1 MDTAEGEGFVRA
13 RFAPKHARLLASLV
27 DDVVLD
33 PDQQVQQSL
42 RVFFATFERT
52 GSAWATVQA
61 FRRENL
67 KFPKRGQAGSGEI
80 AWQSLSHFVALDT
93 LHNPRYAGAFCFGRT
108 RTWKDVN
115 GKSHCQE
122 LPREQWRF
130 LKKEAHP
137 GYITW
142 EQFLSHETRLRQNHQ
157 AHGGGESKAGPP
169 REGPALLQ
177 GLVLCGKC
185 GRTMTVRYHQ
195 RGRRLTPDYVCQ
207 KQCVENAHDV
217 CQRIPGGG
225 LDETIGALLV
235 ESVTPMA
242 LEVALQVQDEIQSRL
257 GEADHLRQQQLQRA
271 QYEADKARLR
281 YMRVDPDNRLVAGTL
296 EAQWNEKLRALAQVK
311 EQCEQQQRLDSAQ
324 LSQEQKTRI
333 LSLACEFPRLWH
345 DPLTPDRDRKRMARM
360 LLEDVTLSR
369 QEQEILAQV
378 RFEGGATR
386 ELRMP
391 FPKSAWALRKTKTE
405 IVAEIDRLLTEHTE
419 SDIARILNDQGWHS
433 SSGSPFS
440 FHIVGRLRRTYRL
453 KSRRQRLR
461 EKGWLT
467 VHELAK
473 LLDCSSTRLNHWRKA
488 GLLVSLRFG
497 ERKDCLYQP
506 PSATV
511 IAEIRRRQRPQCWKN
526 DSISNNL

>member
-1 MDTAEGEGFVRA
+1 M
-13 RFAPKHARLLASLV
+13 
-27 DDVVLD
+27 
-33 PDQQVQQSL
+33 
-42 RVFFATFERT
+42 
-52 GSAWATVQA
+52 QA
-61 FRRENL
+61 FRREDL

-80 AWQSLSHFVALDT
+80 AWQSLSHHVALDT

-115 GKSHCQE
+115 GKTHCQE

-142 EQFLSHETRLRQNHQ
+142 EQFLSNETRLRQNHQ

-185 GRTMTVRYHQ
+185 GCTMTVRYHQ
-195 RGRRLTPDYVCQ
+195 RGGRLTPDYVCQ

-225 LDETIGALLV
+225 LDDTIGALLV

-257 GEADHLRQQQLQRA
+257 GEADHLRQQQRQRA

-296 EAQWNEKLRALAQVK
+296 EAQWNEKLRALEQVK

-324 LSQEQKTRI
+324 LSQEQKARI
-333 LSLACEFPRLWH
+333 LSLACEFPRLWR
-345 DPLTPDRDRKRMARM
+345 DPHTPDRDRKRMARM

-378 RFEGGATR
+378 RFKGGATR

-391 FPKSAWALRKTKTE
+391 IPKSAWALRKTKTE

-461 EKGWLT
+461 ENGWLT

-473 LLDCSSTRLNHWRKA
+473 LLGCSATRLNHWRKA

-497 ERKDCLYQP
+497 ERNDCLYQP

-511 IAEIRRRQRPQCWKN
+511 IAEIRRRQRPQCWKTV
-526 DSISNNL
+526 SISNDL